1 MIPPCA
7 GNSPD
12 IQFYV
17 MRMYQGYG
25 AIGAMSQDGL
35 CGAAIV
41 EDEAEN
47 GGVAGFV
54 RYRNGDWI
62 F

>member
-1 MIPPCA
+1 
-7 GNSPD
+7 
-12 IQFYV
+12 